1 MGAKGTYS
9 LMSIPD
15 IVDSLGVW
23 GLTVE
28 EDRLMRP
35 TPEFVEFVFCACLA
49 QVTGINREDLIEPA
63 QEALTIS
70 SIEEKDNIYLSALTH
85 NLLCYHLTRFAN
97 AARVDDFSAYDISR
111 PTKDRTLLLLS
122 AFINFVKFTEQLC
135 NPFVNELASRSDAL
149 LVERDQIS
157 GKLAQVQKRIQELK
171 AKRDKDEPLCQELRA
186 KNKQLGDFVL
196 QTKVAQQAVMQEVDL
211 LKEEKTRLMER
222 KPHLYSF
229 KEYIQRELEAASD
242 TNKRIK
248 GRIVQS
254 PERVKRSISTM
265 SVSRVEYKK
274 TVGINEAKTRDLQA
288 KINALVIIEQDLRT
302 CIDQLQVVEK
312 EMKSLQDIQKDLAE
326 LKDQLDD
333 KKIERNELRLKQER
347 VAKQL
352 ENAHAKLTLTQQ
364 RAADK
369 KAANARIIERLQAE
383 YNDMDE
389 ERKENDLQL
398 AEIRKEAG
406 EVEEKTSEHLK
417 ASEEELNSL
426 LKEYWSLKAATSEYR
441 KAYNTALTQAI
452 FCSPLVDVYMETL
465 ATKLNMKMS

>member
-222 KPHLYSF
+222 K
-229 KEYIQRELEAASD
+229 EYIQRELEAASD

-417 ASEEELNSL
+417 ASEEELHSL
-426 LKEYWSLKAATSEYR
+426 LKEYWSLKAAT
-441 KAYNTALTQAI
+441 N
-452 FCSPLVDVYMETL
+452 VYMETL

>member
-63 QEALTIS
+63 QEALTTS

-171 AKRDKDEPLCQELRA
+171 AKRDEDEPLCQELRA

-222 KPHLYSF
+222 K
-229 KEYIQRELEAASD
+229 EYIQRELEAASD
-242 TNKRIK
+242 ANKRIK

-274 TVGINEAKTRDLQA
+274 TLGINEAKTRDLQA

-398 AEIRKEAG
+398 AEIRKEAS

-417 ASEEELNSL
+417 ASEEELHSL
-426 LKEYWSLKAATSEYR
+426 LKEYWSLKAAT
-441 KAYNTALTQAI
+441 N
-452 FCSPLVDVYMETL
+452 VYMETL

>member
-70 SIEEKDNIYLSALTH
+70 SIEEKDNIYLPALTH

-157 GKLAQVQKRIQELK
+157 SKLAQVQKRIQELK

-196 QTKVAQQAVMQEVDL
+196 KTKVEQQAVMQEVDL
-211 LKEEKTRLMER
+211 LKEEKTKLMER
-222 KPHLYSF
+222 

-333 KKIERNELRLKQER
+333 KQIERNELRLKQER

-352 ENAHAKLTLTQQ
+352 ENAHAKLTLAQQ

-398 AEIRKEAG
+398 AEIRKEAS
-406 EVEEKTSEHLK
+406 EVEEKHLK

-426 LKEYWSLKAATSEYR
+426 LKEYWSLKAAT
-441 KAYNTALTQAI
+441 N
-452 FCSPLVDVYMETL
+452 VYMETL